1 MSHPKLVSLLAL
13 AVFAAAP
20 ATASAVPT
28 ATVTGDDGN
37 PVPLG
42 ASAPS
47 FRNMD
52 VKIAVS
58 VPASERANYTVQ
70 VFGPDNTAAT
80 ILSPCLN
87 AGDARSSSVDYR
99 GNGAYTAVFRVF
111 GESNTS
117 CSGTATESR
126 LQYVV
131 NGGSGVTP
139 PPTRVLTRPANSF
152 VTNNY
157 DLGVALNPGALG
169 YEVRYARNGAVGP
182 DGAISGASTEA
193 FVNTTSG
200 LAGFRFAKPGR
211 YVIVARARSGSFFTP
226 WSAPAV
232 VNAVAPFDL
241 DRVTFPD
248 ARGPGY
254 KLRGKV
260 RETAARGSRV
270 TIYIAKRW
278 KGGKF
283 RRLGRAKVN
292 RKGRFTKRFNQRGYG
307 KFRLRYTYRGNK
319 LVAAGRITQR
329 VTIRRTVFFG

>member
-1 MSHPKLVSLLAL
+1 MSHRKLVLLLAL

-42 ASAPS
+42 ATAPN

-52 VKIAVS
+52 VTIAVS
-58 VPASERANYTVQ
+58 VPSAERANYTVQ

-87 AGDARSSSVDYR
+87 AGDARNSSVDYR

-111 GESNTS
+111 GDTDTS
-117 CSGTATESR
+117 CTGTGSERR

-131 NGGSGVTP
+131 SAGSGVTP

-152 VTNNY
+152 VTNTY

-169 YEVRYARNGAVGP
+169 YEIQYARGGVVGP
-182 DGAISGASTEA
+182 DGAISGTSTPA
-193 FVNTTSG
+193 FVNTSTG
-200 LAGFRFAKPGR
+200 LAGFRFNTPGR

-232 VNAVAPFDL
+232 VNAIAPFDL

-270 TIYIAKRW
+270 TISIAKRW

-292 RKGRFTKRFNQRGYG
+292 KKGRFTKRFNQRGYG
-307 KFRLRYTYRGNK
+307 RFRLRYTFRGNN
-319 LVAAGRITQR
+319 LVAPGRITQR